1 MTSLAQGREVL
12 KSHKAP
18 LRPQIQFDVQ
28 TGGGK
33 MVSPCVGRK
42 ESGQSDREAK
52 TESTQLMLEDEGEPG
67 PGRALFVGRYFW
79 RTFCLYQS

>member
-1 MTSLAQGREVL
+1 
-12 KSHKAP
+12 
-18 LRPQIQFDVQ
+18 
-28 TGGGK
+28 